1 MLVDWITEHWLEVFG
16 ALSGFIYIF
25 FEIKANK
32 WMWPIGLVTSLVY
45 VFVFFNAKFYADM
58 SLQFYYIFISIYGWY
73 WWLKGEQNTDNK
85 EYQILNVSLKK
96 SLALSLFFL
105 LSFALIYYVLVNYT
119 DSPLPFGD
127 TLTTALSIVAT
138 WMLARKIIEHWF
150 LWIVINLIAMG
161 LYIYKGLYPTSV
173 LYLVYAIF
181 AVIGY
186 FEWRKIK
193 KQQNVSE

>member
-1 MLVDWITEHWLEVFG
+1 MLVDWIQEHWLEVFG

-25 FEIKANK
+25 LEIKANK
-32 WMWPIGLVTSLVY
+32 WMWPVGLVTSLVY

-85 EYQILNVSLKK
+85 EYQIVNASLKNF
-96 SLALSLFFL
+96 LALSLFFL
-105 LSFALIYYVLVNYT
+105 LSFLLIYYILVSYT

-138 WMLARKIIEHWF
+138 WMLAKKIIEHWF
-150 LWIVINLIAMG
+150 LWVAINLIAMG

-173 LYLVYAIF
+173 LHLVYTIF
-181 AVIGY
+181 AVVGY
-186 FEWRKIK
+186 FEWRKMK
-193 KQQNVSE
+193 KQQEASE